1 MTPENL
7 TRRKILLS
15 SLLLSLAAGGAT
27 SVSAAAKLAEGRM
40 LVAYFSRSGNTRVV
54 AGRVSLALDADL
66 FDIEPQSPYPA
77 DYFETVQQ
85 AKLETERGFEPP
97 LKTMVP
103 GIAQYTT
110 VFLGF
115 PIWGMTAPPVIRSFL
130 AGHDLAGKTIIPL
143 VTHGG
148 FGLGDSL
155 EVVSRHAPNAS
166 RVDGFSIQAPQE
178 RQTIEKVTKWL
189 EGLEP
194 R

>member
-1 MTPENL
+1 MTPESL

-15 SLLLSLAAGGAT
+15 SLLLSLAAEGAT
-27 SVSAAAKLAEGRM
+27 TVSAAARLGEGRM

-66 FDIEPQSPYPA
+66 FEIEPQQPYPA

-85 AKLETERGFEPP
+85 AKLETEQGFEPP
-97 LKTMVP
+97 LKAKVP
-103 GIAQYTT
+103 GLAQYTT

-130 AGHDLAGKTIIPL
+130 ASHDLAGKTIIPL

-148 FGLGDSL
+148 FGLGDSMD
-155 EVVSRHAPNAS
+155 VISRHAPNAS
-166 RVDGFSIQAPQE
+166 RVGGFVMQAPQE

>member
-27 SVSAAAKLAEGRM
+27 TVSAASKLAEGRM

-54 AGRVSLALDADL
+54 AGRVRLALDADL
-66 FDIEPQSPYPA
+66 FEIEPQQPYPA

-97 LKTMVP
+97 LKATVP

-130 AGHDLAGKTIIPL
+130 ASHDLPGKTIIPL

-148 FGLGDSL
+148 FGLGDSMD
-155 EVVSRHAPNAS
+155 VISRHAPNANC
-166 RVDGFSIQAPQE
+166 VDGFVMQAP
-178 RQTIEKVTKWL
+178 RSVR
-189 EGLEP
+189 P
-194 R
+194 